1 MQTNDIS
8 TSQEP
13 VAKLTKA
20 LEGLEVEE
28 ECNDAQDMALDE
40 FLVNALKN
48 RQERIFLL
56 KLDREFCNFIN
67 NPRYNFSSDL
77 PHSPTAIEWAQE
89 CHMCVV
95 IITTWFANCSCCY
108 FV

>member
-1 MQTNDIS
+1 MQTNDTS
-8 TSQEP
+8 ASQEP
-13 VAKLTKA
+13 IAKLTNA

-56 KLDREFCNFIN
+56 KLDREFCSFIN
-67 NPRYNFSSDL
+67 NPRYAFCLDL
-77 PHSPTAIEWAQE
+77 PLSFAHSPTAIEWRKSVT
-89 CHMCVV
+89 C
-95 IITTWFANCSCCY
+95 TG
-108 FV
+108 